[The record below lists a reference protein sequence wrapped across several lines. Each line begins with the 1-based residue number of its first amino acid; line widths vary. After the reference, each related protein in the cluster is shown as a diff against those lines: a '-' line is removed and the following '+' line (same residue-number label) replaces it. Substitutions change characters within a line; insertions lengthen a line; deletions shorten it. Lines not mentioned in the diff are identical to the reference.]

1 MNSKNQEKLRRKIKV
16 NELKELYETINV
28 EVQPIWRR
36 LSVKDKKKEQA
47 AIALVQQKGL
57 SYDDILL
64 ILQAFKANNQNT

>member
-1 MNSKNQEKLRRKIKV
+1 M

-57 SYDDILL
+57 SYNDILL

>member
-1 MNSKNQEKLRRKIKV
+1 M
-16 NELKELYETINV
+16 NELKELYKTINV

>member
-1 MNSKNQEKLRRKIKV
+1 M

-36 LSVKDKKKEQA
+36 LSIKDKKKEQA

>member
-1 MNSKNQEKLRRKIKV
+1 M

>member
-1 MNSKNQEKLRRKIKV
+1 MID
-16 NELKELYETINV
+16 TV

-57 SYDDILL
+57 SYNDILL

>member
-1 MNSKNQEKLRRKIKV
+1 M
-16 NELKELYETINV
+16 NELKKLYETINV

>member
-1 MNSKNQEKLRRKIKV
+1 M

-47 AIALVQQKGL
+47 VIALVQQKGL

>member
-1 MNSKNQEKLRRKIKV
+1 M
-16 NELKELYETINV
+16 NELKELYKTINV

-57 SYDDILL
+57 SYNDILL

>member
-1 MNSKNQEKLRRKIKV
+1 M

-57 SYDDILL
+57 SCNDILL